1 LLTPQRCKKHSRL
14 PGKFSGDG
22 NYLSHKKKSKE
33 NKMAPLTQAPKG
45 TLDVLPKD
53 SFQLRK
59 IENKIIEIA
68 ENFGFKEIRTP
79 TFEHTELF
87 CRSVGDTTDV
97 VQKEM
102 YTFLDKGE
110 RSITL
115 RPEGTAGAMR
125 AVVEHGLTNEPMP
138 LKLFYLLS
146 CFRYEKPQ
154 AGRLREFHQ
163 FGAELLGSTSPKAD
177 AEVITLADSILSA
190 FEIGEYRLEINSLG
204 CKNCRPKYTEMLK
217 KYFAENEETLCETC
231 KGRLSKNPLRIL
243 DCKSPICKEVATAAP
258 KITDFLCE
266 ECSTHY
272 KEVKKELSG
281 AGIKYIE
288 NPDIVRGLDYYNRT
302 VFEFISS
309 SLGAQSTV
317 LGGGR
322 YDGLISELG
331 GNECASLGFGL
342 GIERLL
348 ALYNLTHPEKET
360 KKPTIFISSIGESAA
375 SEAFRY
381 AQLLRKNGVFA
392 ECDIVGRS
400 LKAQMKYADKL
411 GAKYSLVVGDDEIS
425 SGKAVLKDME
435 SGEKREILLENLAE
449 EVR

>member
-1 LLTPQRCKKHSRL
+1 
-14 PGKFSGDG
+14 
-22 NYLSHKKKSKE
+22 
-33 NKMAPLTQAPKG
+33 MAPLTQAPKG
-45 TLDVLPKD
+45 TLDTLPRD
-53 SFQLRK
+53 SFLLRK
-59 IENKIIEIA
+59 IENQMIEIA

-102 YTFLDKGE
+102 YTFEDKGG

-146 CFRYEKPQ
+146 CFRHEKPQ

-163 FGAELLGSTSPKAD
+163 FGAELLGSSSPKAD
-177 AEVITLADSILSA
+177 AEVILLADSLLSS
-190 FEIGEYRLEINSLG
+190 FEIGEYSLEINSLG
-204 CKNCRPKYTEMLK
+204 CKSCRGEYTK
-217 KYFAENEETLCETC
+217 KLIEYFSKNEETLCETC
-231 KGRLSKNPLRIL
+231 KGRLNKNPLRIL
-243 DCKSPICKEVATAAP
+243 DCKSPICKKVAADAP
-258 KITDFLCE
+258 KITEFLCE
-266 ECSTHY
+266 DCSEHY
-272 KEVKKELSG
+272 KGVKKSLDSMG
-281 AGIKYIE
+281 VKYKE

-317 LGGGR
+317 CGGGR
-322 YDGLISELG
+322 YDGLISQLG
-331 GNECASLGFGL
+331 GNDCASLGFGL
-342 GIERLL
+342 GIERLVS
-348 ALYNLTHPEKET
+348 LYNLTHPEKET
-360 KKPTIFISSIGESAA
+360 KKPEIFISSIGEAA
-375 SEAFRY
+375 SNAAFKY
-381 AQLLRKNGVFA
+381 TGELRNKGVFA

-411 GAKYSLVVGDDEIS
+411 GAKYSIVLGDDEIA

-435 SGEKREILLENLAE
+435 SGEKREIELRNIAE
-449 EVR
+449 EIK

>member
-1 LLTPQRCKKHSRL
+1 
-14 PGKFSGDG
+14 
-22 NYLSHKKKSKE
+22 
-33 NKMAPLTQAPKG
+33 MAPLTQAPKG
-45 TLDVLPKD
+45 TLDTLPRD
-53 SFQLRK
+53 SFLLRK
-59 IENKIIEIA
+59 IENQMIEIA

-102 YTFLDKGE
+102 YTFEDKGG

-146 CFRYEKPQ
+146 CFRHEKPQ

-163 FGAELLGSTSPKAD
+163 FGAELLGSSSPKAD
-177 AEVITLADSILSA
+177 AEVILLADSLLSS
-190 FEIGEYRLEINSLG
+190 FEIGEYSLQINSLG
-204 CKNCRPKYTEMLK
+204 CKSCRGEYTK
-217 KYFAENEETLCETC
+217 KLIEYFSKNEETLCETC
-231 KGRLSKNPLRIL
+231 KGRLNKNPLRIL
-243 DCKSPICKEVATAAP
+243 DCKSPICKKVAADAP
-258 KITDFLCE
+258 KITEFLCE
-266 ECSTHY
+266 DCSEHY
-272 KEVKKELSG
+272 KGVKKSLDSMG
-281 AGIKYIE
+281 VKYKE

-317 LGGGR
+317 CGGGR
-322 YDGLISELG
+322 YDGLISQLG
-331 GNECASLGFGL
+331 GNDCASLGFGL
-342 GIERLL
+342 GIERLVS
-348 ALYNLTHPEKET
+348 LYNLTHPEKET
-360 KKPTIFISSIGESAA
+360 KKPKIFISSIGEAA
-375 SEAFRY
+375 SNAAFKY
-381 AQLLRKNGVFA
+381 TGELRNKGVFA

-411 GAKYSLVVGDDEIS
+411 GAKYSIVLGDDEIA

-435 SGEKREILLENLAE
+435 SGEKREIELRNIAE
-449 EVR
+449 EIK

>member
-1 LLTPQRCKKHSRL
+1 
-14 PGKFSGDG
+14 
-22 NYLSHKKKSKE
+22 
-33 NKMAPLTQAPKG
+33 MAPLTQAPKG
-45 TLDVLPKD
+45 TLDTLPRD
-53 SFQLRK
+53 SFLLRK
-59 IENKIIEIA
+59 IENQMIEIA

-102 YTFLDKGE
+102 YTFEDKGG

-146 CFRYEKPQ
+146 CFRHEKPQ

-163 FGAELLGSTSPKAD
+163 FGAELLGSSSPKAD
-177 AEVITLADSILSA
+177 AEVILLADSLLSS
-190 FEIGEYRLEINSLG
+190 FEIGEYSLEINSLG
-204 CKNCRPKYTEMLK
+204 CKSCRGEYTK
-217 KYFAENEETLCETC
+217 KLIEYFSKNEETLCETC
-231 KGRLSKNPLRIL
+231 KGRLNKNPLRIL
-243 DCKSPICKEVATAAP
+243 DCKSPICKKVAADAP
-258 KITDFLCE
+258 KITEFLCE
-266 ECSTHY
+266 DCSEHY
-272 KEVKKELSG
+272 KGVKKSLDSMG
-281 AGIKYIE
+281 VKYKE

-317 LGGGR
+317 CGGGR
-322 YDGLISELG
+322 YDGLISQLG
-331 GNECASLGFGL
+331 GNDCASLGFGL
-342 GIERLL
+342 GIERLVS
-348 ALYNLTHPEKET
+348 LYNLTHPEKET
-360 KKPTIFISSIGESAA
+360 KKPKIFISSIGEAA
-375 SEAFRY
+375 SNAAFKY
-381 AQLLRKNGVFA
+381 TGELRNKGVFA

-411 GAKYSLVVGDDEIS
+411 GAKYSIVLGDDEIA

-435 SGEKREILLENLAE
+435 SGKKREIELRNIAE
-449 EVR
+449 EIK

>member
-1 LLTPQRCKKHSRL
+1 
-14 PGKFSGDG
+14 
-22 NYLSHKKKSKE
+22 
-33 NKMAPLTQAPKG
+33 MAPLTQAPKG
-45 TLDVLPKD
+45 TLDTLPRD
-53 SFQLRK
+53 SFLLRK
-59 IENKIIEIA
+59 IENQMIEIA

-102 YTFLDKGE
+102 YTFEDKGG

-146 CFRYEKPQ
+146 CFRHEKPQ

-163 FGAELLGSTSPKAD
+163 FGAELLGSSSPKAD
-177 AEVITLADSILSA
+177 AEVILLADSLLSS
-190 FEIGEYRLEINSLG
+190 FEIGEYSLEINSLG
-204 CKNCRPKYTEMLK
+204 CKSCRGEYTK
-217 KYFAENEETLCETC
+217 KLIEYFSKNEETLCETC
-231 KGRLSKNPLRIL
+231 KGRLNKNPLRIL
-243 DCKSPICKEVATAAP
+243 DCKSPICKKVAADAP
-258 KITDFLCE
+258 KITEFLCE
-266 ECSTHY
+266 DCSEHY
-272 KEVKKELSG
+272 KGVKKSLDSMG
-281 AGIKYIE
+281 VKYKE

-317 LGGGR
+317 CGGGR
-322 YDGLISELG
+322 YDGLISQLG
-331 GNECASLGFGL
+331 GNDCASLGFGL
-342 GIERLL
+342 GIERLVS
-348 ALYNLTHPEKET
+348 LYNLTHPEKET
-360 KKPTIFISSIGESAA
+360 KKPKIFISSIGEAA
-375 SEAFRY
+375 SDAAFKY
-381 AQLLRKNGVFA
+381 TGDLRNKGIFA

-411 GAKYSLVVGDDEIS
+411 GAKYSIVLGDDEIA

-435 SGEKREILLENLAE
+435 SGKKREIELRNIAE
-449 EVR
+449 EIK

>member
-1 LLTPQRCKKHSRL
+1 
-14 PGKFSGDG
+14 
-22 NYLSHKKKSKE
+22 
-33 NKMAPLTQAPKG
+33 MAPLTQAPKG
-45 TLDVLPKD
+45 TLDTLPRD
-53 SFQLRK
+53 SFLLRK
-59 IENKIIEIA
+59 IENQMIEIA

-102 YTFLDKGE
+102 YTFEDKGG

-146 CFRYEKPQ
+146 CFRHEKPQ

-163 FGAELLGSTSPKAD
+163 FGAELLGSSSPKAD
-177 AEVITLADSILSA
+177 AEVILLADSLLSS
-190 FEIGEYRLEINSLG
+190 FEIGEYSLEINSLG
-204 CKNCRPKYTEMLK
+204 CKSCRGEYTK
-217 KYFAENEETLCETC
+217 KLIEYFSKNEETLCETC
-231 KGRLSKNPLRIL
+231 KGRLNKNPLRIL
-243 DCKSPICKEVATAAP
+243 DCKSPICKKVAADAP
-258 KITDFLCE
+258 KITEFLCE
-266 ECSTHY
+266 DCSEHY
-272 KEVKKELSG
+272 KGVKKSLDSMG
-281 AGIKYIE
+281 VKYKE

-317 LGGGR
+317 CGGGR
-322 YDGLISELG
+322 YDGLISQLG
-331 GNECASLGFGL
+331 GNDCASLGFGL
-342 GIERLL
+342 GIERLVS
-348 ALYNLTHPEKET
+348 LYNLTHPEKET
-360 KKPTIFISSIGESAA
+360 KKPKIFISSIGEAA
-375 SEAFRY
+375 SNAAFKY
-381 AQLLRKNGVFA
+381 TGELRNKGVFA

-411 GAKYSLVVGDDEIS
+411 GAKYSIVLGDDEIA

-435 SGEKREILLENLAE
+435 SGEKREIELRNIAE
-449 EVR
+449 EIK